1 MLAVMSSAA
10 ANTEYLLVDD
20 DATLARAVELFA
32 VAPWLALAVEL
43 NATRGYRPR
52 ICLVQVN
59 AGGQLVALDPLA
71 FEGRRP
77 DPLTAALVRVAGGTP
92 VIVHGGEYALA
103 ALQRELHVNLGNA
116 SRSDGASTLVDT
128 QQAAVLLGLPA
139 TGLRALCSSLLGV
152 TLPAPQSVDWSMRPL
167 VPALI
172 AHALSDVAH
181 LGALHDALLTRI
193 RAADLTDELALASA
207 PPPPRAF
214 VTPDTPDP
222 RRYRRM
228 PGASALPPEG
238 LHLLGALVRWRDLK
252 AKELDVPPGRLL
264 PNAQLVDLAHAPERA
279 LQRLAGMRFHSRLVH
294 ADLEALRRTVAL
306 ALATE
311 PQDDAPEISPTR
323 PAGVPATPKK
333 GPPTPA
339 IKARIARLKAWRRTE
354 ADARAVG
361 LQAVLPLVALEHLAY
376 FPHTP
381 LLDVPALGRRRRERY
396 AEVIASLL

>member
-1 MLAVMSSAA
+1 MLRPMCSAA
-10 ANTEYLLVDD
+10 ATAEYLLVDD
-20 DATLARAVELFA
+20 DATLARAAELFA
-32 VAPWLALAVEL
+32 AAPWLALAVEL

-59 AGGQLVALDPLA
+59 AGGHLIAIDPLA

-77 DPLTAALVRVAGGTP
+77 DPLTAALAHVPSATR

-103 ALQRELHVNLGNA
+103 ALHRERHVNLG
-116 SRSDGASTLVDT
+116 RGATGRAILVDT

-152 TLPAPQSVDWSMRPL
+152 ALPGPQSVDWSQRPL
-167 VPALI
+167 APAVI
-172 AHALSDVAH
+172 EHALTDVAH
-181 LGALHDALLTRI
+181 LGALHDVLMTTI
-193 RAADLTDELALASA
+193 DAADLTDELALASA
-207 PPPPRAF
+207 PPPPRPF

-222 RRYRRM
+222 RRYRRIE
-228 PGASALPPEG
+228 GASALPPEG
-238 LHLLGALVRWRDLK
+238 LHLLAALVRWRDLK

-306 ALATE
+306 ALASE
-311 PQDDAPEISPTR
+311 PHEEALEVVPPRLAGAPP
-323 PAGVPATPKK
+323 TPKK
-333 GPPTPA
+333 GPPTPV
-339 IKARIARLKAWRRTE
+339 IKARIARLKAWRRGE
-354 ADARAVG
+354 ADLRGVG

-376 FPHTP
+376 FPQTP
-381 LLDVPALGRRRRERY
+381 LSAVPAFGRRRSERY
-396 AEVIASLL
+396 AAVIASLL